1 MTPEQALQILA
12 ELAALAPVPLA
23 AHQQANQ
30 AYQVLHQAITA
41 DPPTVQEDNPS

>member
-23 AHQQANQ
+23 AHQRGHEAT
-30 AYQVLHQAITA
+30 QVLAAAIT
-41 DPPTVQEDNPS
+41 PQPSEEDTP